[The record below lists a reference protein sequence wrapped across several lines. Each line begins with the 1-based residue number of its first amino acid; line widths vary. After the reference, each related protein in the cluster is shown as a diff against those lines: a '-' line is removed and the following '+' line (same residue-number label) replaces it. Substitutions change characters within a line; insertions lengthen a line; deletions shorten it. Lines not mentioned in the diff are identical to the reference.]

1 MGSHSSGKIFKTTR
15 ERERERERSGFS
27 LIFIFIFIG
36 FPIFSCSCFTQSL
49 SVTLSVYAWHWAF
62 LFPLE
67 NVSQHFSTFCV
78 PLKFIVAYRPISDI
92 ISIDVGVKFHVL
104 QIEALKAAGVDE
116 VVLAINYQPEVGT
129 YAPASCSRTKSQKE
143 SWNLPVSCSSYDN
156 SSLVPICNMQVLV
169 LSVVGGRAG
178 DDELSG

>member
-1 MGSHSSGKIFKTTR
+1 MEKSSRPLG
-15 ERERERERSGFS
+15 RERERERSGFS
-27 LIFIFIFIG
+27 LIFIFIFIV

-49 SVTLSVYAWHWAF
+49 SVTVPVYAWHWVF

-67 NVSQHFSTFCV
+67 NVLLHFSTFCV
-78 PLKFIVAYRPISDI
+78 PLKFIVAYIPISDI
-92 ISIDVGVKFHVL
+92 ISIDIGVKFHVL

-129 YAPASCSRTKSQKE
+129 YAPASCSRTILSQKE

>member
-1 MGSHSSGKIFKTTR
+1 M
-15 ERERERERSGFS
+15 
-27 LIFIFIFIG
+27 
-36 FPIFSCSCFTQSL
+36 
-49 SVTLSVYAWHWAF
+49 F

-67 NVSQHFSTFCV
+67 NVLPHFSTFCV
-78 PLKFIVAYRPISDI
+78 PLKFIVDIPISDI
-92 ISIDVGVKFHVL
+92 IIIDVGVKFHVL

-129 YAPASCSRTKSQKE
+129 CAPACCSRTKSQKE

-156 SSLVPICNMQVLV
+156 PSLVPICNMQVLGAECG
-169 LSVVGGRAG
+169 GGRAG

>member
-1 MGSHSSGKIFKTTR
+1 MGSHSNARIFKTTR
-15 ERERERERSGFS
+15 DERERSGFS
-27 LIFIFIFIG
+27 LILFLFYFI

-49 SVTLSVYAWHWAF
+49 SVTVSVYAWHWVF
-62 LFPLE
+62 FPLE
-67 NVSQHFSTFCV
+67 NVSLHFSTFCV
-78 PLKFIVAYRPISDI
+78 LLKFIVAYTPISDI
-92 ISIDVGVKFHVL
+92 IIIDVGVKFHVL

-116 VVLAINYQPEVGT
+116 VVLAINYQPEVGK

-156 SSLVPICNMQVLV
+156 PSLVPFCNMQVLV
-169 LSVVGGRAG
+169 LSVVGGCAG

>member
-1 MGSHSSGKIFKTTR
+1 M
-15 ERERERERSGFS
+15 
-27 LIFIFIFIG
+27 
-36 FPIFSCSCFTQSL
+36 QSL
-49 SVTLSVYAWHWAF
+49 SVTVSVYAWHWVF

-67 NVSQHFSTFCV
+67 NVSLHFSTFCV
-78 PLKFIVAYRPISDI
+78 PLKFIVAYIPISDI
-92 ISIDVGVKFHVL
+92 IIIINVGVKFHVL

-156 SSLVPICNMQVLV
+156 PSLVPICNMQVLV
-169 LSVVGGRAG
+169 LSVVGGHAG